1 MPRPLSACAAADRG
15 RRVRR
20 PYEGSFFV
28 CRGEA
33 CLPLSPHARLLI
45 EGDAC
50 VALRRYGSLFRG
62 LHGALRGRGGD
73 LALGGFLFQPKAVVL
88 LIPFHID
95 RPIPHGFERALHT
108 ESG

>member
-33 CLPLSPHARLLI
+33 CLALSPHARLLI

-50 VALRRYGSLFRG
+50 VAPTKVPSSCVRARHAAPS
-62 LHGALRGRGGD
+62 ACATADRGRRVRRSYERSFFVCKGGGG
-73 LALGGFLFQPKAVVL
+73 LAPS
-88 LIPFHID
+88 P
-95 RPIPHGFERALHT
+95 
-108 ESG
+108 